1 MSNIETLRAELAAV
15 EAEWAAK
22 IGAAK
27 DLRKI
32 DAVVNEAAEGYSL
45 SESAQ
50 ERIAAEYL
58 PKVSALRAA
67 VFAADWT
74 LDVTVARRAAWN
86 ASVQAMVAQ
95 RLPMTA
101 KSMAALIAKHGHTLD
116 DLRRAVALHKLP

>member
-32 DAVVNEAAEGYSL
+32 DAVVNESGEGYSL

-50 ERIAAEYL
+50 ERLAAEYL

-67 VFAADWT
+67 IFAADWT
-74 LDVTVARRAAWN
+74 LDVTVERRAAWTRRCKQWLPS
-86 ASVQAMVAQ
+86 AS
-95 RLPMTA
+95 R
-101 KSMAALIAKHGHTLD
+101 
-116 DLRRAVALHKLP
+116 